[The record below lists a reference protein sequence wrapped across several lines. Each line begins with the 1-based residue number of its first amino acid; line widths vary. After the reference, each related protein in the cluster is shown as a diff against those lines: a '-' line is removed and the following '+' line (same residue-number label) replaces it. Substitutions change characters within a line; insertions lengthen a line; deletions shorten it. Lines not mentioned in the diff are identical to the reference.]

1 MLFLFIAGIVIV
13 IAIYLTICTRFAMIA
28 DDKGY
33 SGNAYF
39 WVCFF
44 LGIIGYIM
52 VAALP
57 DQAMYTSIQ
66 NLKKE
71 GLQDTDSD
79 SWLCSCGRMNANFI
93 SSCSCGTSKRDAT
106 K

>member
-1 MLFLFIAGIVIV
+1 MLFWYIIGITI
-13 IAIYLTICTRFAMIA
+13 IITIYLTICMRFSMIA
-28 DDKGY
+28 ADKGY
-33 SGNAYF
+33 SGNSYF

-57 DQAMYTSIQ
+57 DQAMYSSIQ

-71 GLQDTDSD
+71 GLQNPGPD
-79 SWLCSCGRMNANFI
+79 SWLCSCGQVNANYV
-93 SSCSCGTSKRDAT
+93 SSCSCGKSKRDVV